1 MAAERFYTAST
12 PGDPRRLCLLI
23 LILITFHFNAAAQE
37 KQVVQIKTFDH
48 NLQVVRNIE
57 LSVNDRPYLSVGT
70 KGIAMLELNAG
81 EAIRSVKIKDE
92 KLEAASWNFSKGT
105 VEIIIRPKSYT
116 ITQLTLAF
124 TDGTPIAK
132 TPVVFKGTKPI
143 SVTTDSEG
151 KFEIPLALNE
161 TIRSADQFVVAGH
174 EVSKLNISSGVLT
187 VERPVVEV
195 KSEPLP
201 KAKPV
206 FDLSRLDSIRS
217 LNRFYAIFRTL
228 PISDLDEESRLKVDA
243 RFHQLVT
250 LHDDSIASRSTPTMV
265 PNISDSSAIAEDVHN
280 LLNYVGIETQI
291 LETNRADFD
300 EKIKIISGKLER
312 GVTNLT
318 ERDKQLLL
326 RDIDKLEE
334 LLARNESKF
343 NRNQQDYREIIDALR
358 AKYFDIE
365 ELQSRLSKAEQQR
378 LEEQRIF
385 NQRMIMGG
393 GILIVFAIMIILLIR
408 FSGRMR
414 SQAKELKAANEEVRT
429 INENLEAIVVR
440 RTQLLEESNRE
451 LDTFLYRASH
461 DLRSPLRSILG
472 LVNIKDHIPA
482 PELIDRV
489 TNTVADMDVMLKKL
503 ISVSEIK
510 RESEKLQDINIATI
524 VDGVK
529 QRFDELIR
537 QSNVQV
543 HIMCPKDLTF
553 RSNAVLI
560 DCIVSNLMQ
569 NAIIFS
575 SLKSTDHARVE
586 VTAQRDNGSLK
597 LTIYDNGIGIDES
610 IRPHLFNMFFTGHE
624 KSKGNGLGL
633 YMVSK
638 CVSVLFGTIALE
650 SEPNRYT
657 KFSISLPTTP

>member
-1 MAAERFYTAST
+1 MAVERSYAAST

-23 LILITFHFNAAAQE
+23 LFLITFLFSAAAQE
-37 KQVVQIKTFDH
+37 KQLVQIKTFDH
-48 NLQVVRNIE
+48 NLQIVRNLE

-70 KGIAMLELNAG
+70 KGVAMLELNAG

-105 VEIIIRPKSYT
+105 VEIIIRPKSYI

-124 TDGTPIAK
+124 TDGTPLAK
-132 TPVVFKGTKPI
+132 TPIVFKGTKPI
-143 SVTTDSEG
+143 SVTTDHEG

-161 TIRSADQFVVAGH
+161 TIRSADQFVIAGH
-174 EVSKLNISSGVLT
+174 EVSKLNISTGMLT

-228 PISDLDEESRLKVDA
+228 PISDLDEESRLKVDT
-243 RFHQLVT
+243 RFHQLVA
-250 LHDDSIASRSTPTMV
+250 LHDDSIASRATPVLVT
-265 PNISDSSAIAEDVHN
+265 NISDSSAIAEDVHN
-280 LLNYVGIETQI
+280 LLNYIGIETQI
-291 LETNRADFD
+291 LENNRADFD

-312 GVTNLT
+312 GVANLT
-318 ERDKQLLL
+318 EQDKQLLL
-326 RDIDKLEE
+326 QDIDKLEE

-343 NRNQQDYREIIDALR
+343 NKNQQDYREIIDALR

-378 LEEQRIF
+378 LEEQKLF
-385 NQRMIMGG
+385 NQRMVMGG
-393 GILIVFAIMIILLIR
+393 VLLLVFAIMIILLIR

-414 SQAKELKAANEEVRT
+414 SQAKELKAANEEVKT

-510 RESEKLQDINIATI
+510 RESEKLQDINIGAI
-524 VDGVK
+524 IDDVK
-529 QRFDELIR
+529 QRFDELVR
-537 QSNVQV
+537 QQNVQV
-543 HIMCPKDLTF
+543 HIMCLKDLTF

-575 SLKSTDHARVE
+575 SLKNTDHARVE

-638 CVSVLFGTIALE
+638 CVSVLFGTITLE

>member
-1 MAAERFYTAST
+1 MAVKRSHTASAL
-12 PGDPRRLCLLI
+12 GARRLCLLV
-23 LILITFHFNAAAQE
+23 LFLTSLHFDVAAQE
-37 KQVVQIKTFDH
+37 KQLVQIKTFDH
-48 NLQVVRNIE
+48 NLHVVRNIE
-57 LSVNDRPYLSVGT
+57 LSVNDRPYLSVGA

-81 EAIRSVKIKDE
+81 EAIRSVKIKDD

-116 ITQLTLAF
+116 ITQLTLVF

-132 TPVVFKGTKPI
+132 TPIVFKGTKPI
-143 SVTTDSEG
+143 SITTDHEG

-174 EVSKLNISSGVLT
+174 EVSKLNMSSGILS
-187 VERPVVEV
+187 VERPVVET
-195 KSEPLP
+195 KSEPPP
-201 KAKPV
+201 KVKPV

-217 LNRFYAIFRTL
+217 LNRFYTVFRTL
-228 PISDLDEESRLKVDA
+228 PISELDEESRLKVDA
-243 RFHQLVT
+243 RFRQLVI
-250 LHDDSIASRSTPTMV
+250 LHDDSIASGSTPV
-265 PNISDSSAIAEDVHN
+265 LVSNISDSSAIAEDVHN
-280 LLNYVGIETQI
+280 LLNYIGIETRI
-291 LETNRADFD
+291 IESNRADFD

-312 GVTNLT
+312 GVANLT
-318 ERDKQLLL
+318 EQDKQLLL
-326 RDIDKLEE
+326 QDIDKLEE
-334 LLARNESKF
+334 LLAQNESKF
-343 NRNQQDYREIIDALR
+343 NKNQQDYREIIDALR

-378 LEEQRIF
+378 LEEQKLF
-385 NQRMIMGG
+385 NQRMITGG
-393 GILIVFAIMIILLIR
+393 AVLIVFAIMIILLIR

-429 INENLEAIVVR
+429 INENLEAIVVK

-472 LVNIKDHIPA
+472 LVNIRDHIPA

-489 TNTVADMDVMLKKL
+489 THTVADMDVMLKKL

-510 RESEKLQDINIATI
+510 RESEKLQDINISAI

-529 QRFDELIR
+529 QRFDGVIS
-537 QSNVQV
+537 QNNIQV
-543 HIMCPKDLTF
+543 HIVCPKDLTF
-553 RSNAVLI
+553 RSNAVLL
-560 DCIVSNLMQ
+560 DCIVSNLMH
-569 NAIIFS
+569 NAILFS

-586 VTAQRDNGSLK
+586 VTVKRDHGSLN

-638 CVSVLFGTIALE
+638 CVSVLFGTITLE

-657 KFSISLPTTP
+657 RFNVSLPTTP

>member
-1 MAAERFYTAST
+1 MAVERFYTAST
-12 PGDPRRLCLLI
+12 PGDARRLYLLI
-23 LILITFHFNAAAQE
+23 LFLIAFHSDVTAQD
-37 KQVVQIKTFDH
+37 KQLVQIKTFDH
-48 NLQVVRNIE
+48 NLQIVRNIE
-57 LSVNDRPYLSVGT
+57 LSINDRPYLSVGT
-70 KGIAMLELNAG
+70 KGVAMLELNAG
-81 EAIRSVKIKDE
+81 EAIRSVKVKDE
-92 KLEAASWNFSKGT
+92 KFEAASWNFSKGT

-116 ITQLTLAF
+116 ITQLTLTF

-132 TPVVFKGTKPI
+132 APIVFKGTKPI
-143 SVTTDSEG
+143 SVTTDPEG

-187 VERPVVEV
+187 VERPVIEV

-217 LNRFYAIFRTL
+217 LNRFYTIFRTL
-228 PISDLDEESRLKVDA
+228 PIGDLDEESRLKVDT
-243 RFHQLVT
+243 RFHQLVA
-250 LHDDSIASRSTPTMV
+250 LHDDSIASRAVPTLV
-265 PNISDSSAIAEDVHN
+265 TNISDSSAIAEDVHN

-291 LETNRADFD
+291 LEHNRADFD

-312 GVTNLT
+312 GVANLT
-318 ERDKQLLL
+318 EQDKQLLL
-326 RDIDKLEE
+326 QDIDKLEE

-343 NRNQQDYREIIDALR
+343 NKNQQDYREIIDALR

-378 LEEQRIF
+378 LEEQELF
-385 NQRMIMGG
+385 NQRMIVGG
-393 GILIVFAIMIILLIR
+393 VVLIVFAIMIILLIR

-429 INENLEAIVVR
+429 INENLEAIVVK

-489 TNTVADMDVMLKKL
+489 THTVADMDVMLKKL

-510 RESEKLQDINIATI
+510 RESEKLQDINIAAI
-524 VDGVK
+524 VEAVK
-529 QRFDELIR
+529 QRFGELIR
-537 QSNVQV
+537 QQNVQV

-638 CVSVLFGTIALE
+638 CVSVLFGTITLE

>member
-1 MAAERFYTAST
+1 MAVQRSHTAST
-12 PGDPRRLCLLI
+12 LGDPRRLYLLI
-23 LILITFHFNAAAQE
+23 LFLLTIHFNVSAQE
-37 KQVVQIKTFDH
+37 KQLVQIKTFDH
-48 NLQVVRNIE
+48 NLQVMRNIE
-57 LSVNDRPYLSVGT
+57 LSVNDRPYLSVGA
-70 KGIAMLELNAG
+70 KGVAMLELNAG

-116 ITQLTLAF
+116 ITQLTLTF
-124 TDGTPIAK
+124 PDGTPLAK
-132 TPVVFKGTKPI
+132 TPIVFKGTKPI
-143 SVTTDSEG
+143 SVTTDQEG
-151 KFEIPLALNE
+151 RFEIPLALNE

-174 EVSKLNISSGVLT
+174 YVSKLNVSSGILT
-187 VERPVVEV
+187 LERPVVEA

-201 KAKPV
+201 KVRPV

-217 LNRFYAIFRTL
+217 LNRFYAIFRAL
-228 PISDLDEESRLKVDA
+228 PISDLDEESRAKVDI
-243 RFHQLVT
+243 RFRQLVT
-250 LHDDSIASRSTPTMV
+250 LHDDSIASRSTPTLV
-265 PNISDSSAIAEDVHN
+265 PNISDSSAIAADVHN
-280 LLNYVGIETQI
+280 LLNYIGIETQI
-291 LETNRADFD
+291 VENNRADFD
-300 EKIKIISGKLER
+300 EKIKIISSKLER
-312 GVTNLT
+312 GVSNLT
-318 ERDKQLLL
+318 EQEKQLLL
-326 RDIDKLEE
+326 QDIDKLEE

-343 NRNQQDYREIIDALR
+343 NKNQQDYREIIDALR
-358 AKYFDIE
+358 SKYFDIE
-365 ELQSRLSKAEQQR
+365 ELQTRLSLAEQQR
-378 LEEQRIF
+378 LEEQKLF
-385 NQRMIMGG
+385 NQRMVVG
-393 GILIVFAIMIILLIR
+393 GIVLIVFAIMIILLIR

-489 TNTVADMDVMLKKL
+489 THTVGDMDVMLKKL

-510 RESEKLQDINIATI
+510 RESEKLQDINISAI
-524 VDGVK
+524 VENVK

-537 QSNVQV
+537 QHNVQV
-543 HIMCPKDLTF
+543 HIVCPTDLTF

-569 NAIIFS
+569 NAILFS
-575 SLKSTDHARVE
+575 ALKSADHARVE
-586 VTAQRDNGSLK
+586 VTARRDNGSLN
-597 LTIYDNGIGIDES
+597 LTIYDNGVGIDES

-638 CVSVLFGTIALE
+638 CVSVLFGTITLE